1 MEQGVLAIVILCMF
15 GFGFYIVNKV
25 DQFLDK
31 IQENA
36 KDKPKE
42 EQYSLKI
49 LFPDDLSDEELLRE
63 NSILQFLRIRVL
75 QRIIN
80 YLCWENTEP
89 FRSAFAYSLFVMKR
103 LVKR

>member
-1 MEQGVLAIVILCMF
+1 MEQGILAIVILCMF

-63 NSILQFLRIRVL
+63 VRECKSQYIETE
-75 QRIIN
+75 IIIFDGQSESTKKIFDHN
-80 YLCWENTEP
+80 IVT
-89 FRSAFAYSLFVMKR
+89 
-103 LVKR
+103 

>member
-1 MEQGVLAIVILCMF
+1 MEQGILAIVILCMF

-25 DQFLDK
+25 EQFLDK

-63 NSILQFLRIRVL
+63 VRECKSQYIETE
-75 QRIIN
+75 IIIFDGQSESTKKIFDHN
-80 YLCWENTEP
+80 IV
-89 FRSAFAYSLFVMKR
+89 A
-103 LVKR
+103 

>member
-1 MEQGVLAIVILCMF
+1 MEQGILAIVILCMF

-63 NSILQFLRIRVL
+63 VRECKSQYIEAE
-75 QRIIN
+75 IIIFDGQS
-80 YLCWENTEP
+80 ESTKKIFDHNTV
-89 FRSAFAYSLFVMKR
+89 A
-103 LVKR
+103 

>member
-1 MEQGVLAIVILCMF
+1 MEQGLLAIFILCMF

-31 IQENA
+31 IRENA

-63 NSILQFLRIRVL
+63 VRECKSQYIETE
-75 QRIIN
+75 IIIFDGQSESTKKIFDHN
-80 YLCWENTEP
+80 IV
-89 FRSAFAYSLFVMKR
+89 A
-103 LVKR
+103 

>member
-1 MEQGVLAIVILCMF
+1 MEQGILAIVILCMF

-49 LFPDDLSDEELLRE
+49 LFPDDLSEEELLRE
-63 NSILQFLRIRVL
+63 VRECKSQYIETE
-75 QRIIN
+75 IIIFDGQSESTKKIFDHN
-80 YLCWENTEP
+80 IV
-89 FRSAFAYSLFVMKR
+89 A
-103 LVKR
+103 